1 MVQGN
6 YQLSSMYSQWGILEN
21 GIFND
26 RGCIFVHVNWNV
38 IIIGMSLDVLDH
50 VTAITDIKCPSVI
63 RSEYQLTL
71 VLPDLLPL
79 YIAAIK
85 YRLKHIYLLNPDV

>member
-1 MVQGN
+1 MEFLMIEVVFL
-6 YQLSSMYSQWGILEN
+6 YML
-21 GIFND
+21 
-26 RGCIFVHVNWNV
+26 
-38 IIIGMSLDVLDH
+38 IGMSLDVLDH